1 MDNKD
6 KQAQSFKPK
15 ISQLMADFLLI
26 FLLITFKTLNEQTPP
41 KCQTLR
47 MFIFH
52 FKSANWLNAKSFNTS
67 WLDMMISD

>member
-6 KQAQSFKPK
+6 QQAQSFKPK

-26 FLLITFKTLNEQTPP
+26 TFKTPNEQTPP

-67 WLDMMISD
+67 WLDMMIND

>member
-6 KQAQSFKPK
+6 QQAQSFKPK

-26 FLLITFKTLNEQTPP
+26 TFKTPNEQTPP
-41 KCQTLR
+41 KHHTLR
-47 MFIFH
+47 MFIFR

>member
-15 ISQLMADFLLI
+15 ISQSMADFLLI
-26 FLLITFKTLNEQTPP
+26 FLLITFKTPNEQTPP

-47 MFIFH
+47 MFIFR
-52 FKSANWLNAKSFNTS
+52 FKSANWLNAKSLNTS
-67 WLDMMISD
+67 WLNMMISD

>member
-1 MDNKD
+1 
-6 KQAQSFKPK
+6 
-15 ISQLMADFLLI
+15 MADFLLI
-26 FLLITFKTLNEQTPP
+26 FLLITFKTPNEQTPP

-67 WLDMMISD
+67 WLDMMIND

>member
-15 ISQLMADFLLI
+15 ISQPMADFLLI
-26 FLLITFKTLNEQTPP
+26 FLLITFKILNEQTPP

-67 WLDMMISD
+67 WLNMMISD

>member
-6 KQAQSFKPK
+6 QQAQSFKPK
-15 ISQLMADFLLI
+15 ISQSMADFLLI
-26 FLLITFKTLNEQTPP
+26 FLLITFKTPNEQTPP